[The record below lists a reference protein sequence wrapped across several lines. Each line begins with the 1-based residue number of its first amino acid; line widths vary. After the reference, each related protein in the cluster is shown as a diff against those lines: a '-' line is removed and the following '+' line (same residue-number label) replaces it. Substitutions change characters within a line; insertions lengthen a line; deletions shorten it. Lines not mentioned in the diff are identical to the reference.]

1 MAKVCINDVR
11 KLIEK
16 SGQIREKLCLGTHRI
31 GNVHIGGPMSACDV
45 ATALYYKYMEFDP
58 ENLDDPERNIFVLPR
73 VTTESCYS
81 PFSATWECM
90 TGIFY

>member
-45 ATALYYKYMEFDP
+45 ATACLLYTSFTAFF
-58 ENLDDPERNIFVLPR
+58 IFMSRPKVETNK
-73 VTTESCYS
+73 VH
-81 PFSATWECM
+81 WNVVK
-90 TGIFY
+90 GI